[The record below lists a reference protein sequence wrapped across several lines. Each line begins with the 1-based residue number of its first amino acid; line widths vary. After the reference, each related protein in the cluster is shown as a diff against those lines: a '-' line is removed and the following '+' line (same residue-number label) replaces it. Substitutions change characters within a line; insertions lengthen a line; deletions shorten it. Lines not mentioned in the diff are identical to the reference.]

1 MTIHMALR
9 AALVWL
15 GIACLAVGN
24 GLVRQNII
32 SPLLG
37 QEIGLPLSGLTL
49 SIIVFAVTYTT
60 FGFVGA
66 RAKSSCLFIGTLW
79 VLMTLAFE
87 VILGYFVAGK
97 SWSALLDM
105 FDISAGNLFTLV
117 VLVTL
122 LSPYVV
128 ARIKADS

>member
-37 QEIGLPLSGLTL
+37 EEIGLPLSGLTL

-66 RAKSSCLFIGTLW
+66 RANQAACLSGPC
-79 VLMTLAFE
+79 
-87 VILGYFVAGK
+87 GC
-97 SWSALLDM
+97 
-105 FDISAGNLFTLV
+105 
-117 VLVTL
+117 
-122 LSPYVV
+122 
-128 ARIKADS
+128 